1 MKYFL
6 ASLIIPIGLI
16 LFIVVFGIGALYFG
30 VAKLLERMSRLMG
43 KHSIDG
49 NWSDTANHFLSSNE
63 QLRKFD
69 IGESY
74 RE

>member
-30 VAKLLERMSRLMG
+30 VAKLLGRMSRLMG
-43 KHSIDG
+43 KTFDRWQLVRYGKS
-49 NWSDTANHFLSSNE
+49 FLK
-63 QLRKFD
+63 L
-69 IGESY
+69 
-74 RE
+74 